1 MARGKIGMKI
11 LESSEV
17 KFMNLATYIFAA
29 YLVTKIRSGLS
40 ITDLVKKRLHNYRL
54 KNDLTVRVLPL
65 YNTWKQNPALI
76 VGMTA
81 PVAGPQSEEFSH
93 KLQNRT
99 CNSNR
104 ETGPLQVR

>member
-1 MARGKIGMKI
+1 
-11 LESSEV
+11 
-17 KFMNLATYIFAA
+17 MNSPPYVFVVDYNA
-29 YLVTKIRSGLS
+29 KIRSGLS

-76 VGMTA
+76 VGMMA